1 MPTDPK
7 TGSVTVLGQ
16 LATTRGLTAYFLL
29 VLATIPL
36 VAVTARQA
44 SVRLA
49 LPDVGLDVNSDLGVE
64 CVDARWP
71 DVKQRDRIVAL
82 DGVPVKDPA
91 DWVERSLSH
100 DEEPLRVTFER
111 DGKQWTSAAAATPI
125 AWSDQLAV
133 WARLATAVTLMGMGL
148 VAFLLR
154 PGIPTTWLLLL
165 ASWDLGLFLL
175 LKILLY
181 FDPRFYK
188 YSTIYPWATMTSV
201 GLHFL
206 SYFPRRQEWIL
217 QHPYRVLL
225 LYVPI
230 TLAPVAHVLSAV
242 TQMSGI
248 ATLWGALAGILVV
261 AVLSRQYVHIR
272 KEKDERIRSQYRA
285 LIVGFAG
292 GLVIPGVWNWL
303 RLTLDVW
310 NSPWAAH
317 YNAVPLVLFVG
328 VTSYA
333 VVVHNALAIDRFTAA
348 VVGYG
353 VTTVVLG
360 AAFAAALL
368 GIPLL
373 LDQSGVSPSPAL
385 LVGAT
390 ALTFASFSPL
400 HRHIKQWVD
409 RQFFRERADVAQIAD
424 ALQSLV
430 LGLQRADRATAFEN
444 VFAATG
450 ILQGDRTELWLLD
463 KDGKHLHPEKR
474 VGTRASETARPIS
487 TAGAL
492 GQALKSG
499 ATAGVDELSP
509 NVIERAA
516 QDELWARHLAMVSP
530 VMVRGILTGFL
541 GVGRKRS
548 GGPYN
553 LEELAFLTIVAA
565 QLGSTLERQR
575 GDSTELGR
583 YHLERRIGTGGMAEV
598 FLAWQVGP
606 GGFERKVAVKRPL
619 PHVNEEP
626 NAVAAFLDEARLAA
640 QLQHPNIAQVY
651 DVGESEGAY
660 FIVME
665 YVDGPSLRQ
674 ILRTCR
680 ERGEKLPVPIGAAI
694 ILSVL
699 SALGHAH
706 ALRDERGRALRLVH
720 RDITPRNVL
729 LNRRGEVKLVDFGI
743 ARAQFQ
749 LHVTRTGTVKGT
761 LPYMSMEQ
769 AAGTEVDNRSDLYS
783 AGVVFYE
790 LLTGTA
796 AYPDGPSLEIP
807 RAPSTLAE
815 VPRALDAVLTKSMA
829 FELGDRYPSAAD
841 QARAILGAL
850 APFEPATANEVS
862 RFLSRFSPDDAMAA
876 EPVPASEFS
885 DDVATANQH

>member
-7 TGSVTVLGQ
+7 TGSVTVLGR

-36 VAVTARQA
+36 VGVTIRQA
-44 SVRLA
+44 EVRLG
-49 LPDVGLDVNSDLGVE
+49 LPDVGLDVNAELGVE

-71 DVKQRDRIVAL
+71 DVKQHDRIVAL
-82 DGVPVKDPA
+82 DGVPLKDPA
-91 DWVERSLSH
+91 DWVERALSH
-100 DEEPLRVTFER
+100 DDTPLVVTFER
-111 DGKQWTSAAAATPI
+111 DDREFTSSAAATPI
-125 AWSDQLAV
+125 AWSDKVAV
-133 WARLATAVTLMGMGL
+133 WARVGTAATLMAMGL

-165 ASWDLGLFLL
+165 TSWDLGLFLL

-188 YSTIYPWATMTSV
+188 FSTIYPWATMTSV

-206 SYFPRRQEWIL
+206 AYFPRRQDWIL
-217 QHPYRVLL
+217 SKPYRVWL
-225 LYVPI
+225 LYGPVA
-230 TLAPVAHVLSAV
+230 LAPVAHVLSAV
-242 TQMSGI
+242 TQMSGV
-248 ATLWGALAGILVV
+248 ATLWGAVAGILVV
-261 AVLSRQYVHIR
+261 VVLSRQYMHMR
-272 KEKDERIRSQYRA
+272 SESDERIRSQYRA
-285 LIVGFAG
+285 LIVGFAL
-292 GLVIPGVWNWL
+292 GLVIPGIWNWL
-303 RLTLDVW
+303 RLSLDVW

-317 YNAVPLVLFVG
+317 WNALPLVLFVG

-333 VVVHNALAIDRFTAA
+333 VVKHNALAIDRFTAA

-353 VTTVVLG
+353 VTTIVLG
-360 AAFAAALL
+360 AAFATALL

-373 LDQSGVSPSPAL
+373 LDQSGLSRSPAL

-400 HRHIKQWVD
+400 HRRIKQWVD
-409 RQFFRERADVAQIAD
+409 RRFFRERADVAQIAE

-430 LGLQRADRATAFEN
+430 LGLQRADLRTAFEH

-450 ILQGDRTELWLLD
+450 ILQADRIQLWLLD
-463 KDGKHLHPEKR
+463 KDGRHLHPGKR
-474 VGTRASETARPIS
+474 AGTGANDAVVNVSS
-487 TAGAL
+487 NGAL
-492 GQALKSG
+492 ANALKGG
-499 ATAGVDELSP
+499 ATAGIDELCP
-509 NVIERAA
+509 NGIDRSA
-516 QDELWARHLAMVSP
+516 QDELWSHQLAMVSP
-530 VMVRGILTGFL
+530 VMVRGVLGGFL

-548 GGPYN
+548 GAPYN
-553 LEELAFLTIVAA
+553 LEELSFLTIVAA
-565 QLGSTLERQR
+565 QLGSALERLR
-575 GDSTELGR
+575 SDATELGR

-640 QLQHPNIAQVY
+640 QLQHPNIAQVF
-651 DVGESEGAY
+651 DVGENAGAY

-665 YVDGPSLRQ
+665 FVDGPSLRQ
-674 ILRTCR
+674 LLRSCR
-680 ERGEKLPVPIGAAI
+680 EKSENVPLPVAAAI
-694 ILSVL
+694 VLSVL

-706 ALRDERGRALRLVH
+706 EQKDELGRPLRLVH

-749 LHVTRTGTVKGT
+749 LHVTQTGTVKGT

-769 AAGTEVDNRSDLYS
+769 ASGIAIDNRSDLYS
-783 AGVVFYE
+783 TAVVFYE
-790 LLTGTA
+790 LLTGVA
-796 AYPDGPSLEIP
+796 ARPEGPGVDPPVAVSQ
-807 RAPSTLAE
+807 LAE
-815 VPRALDAVLTKSMA
+815 VPRALDAVLNRAMA
-829 FELGDRYPSAAD
+829 FEPDARYATAGE
-841 QARAILGAL
+841 QAQAILGAL
-850 APFEPATANEVS
+850 APFEPATTEEVAAFLARSSFGASPPDALRRGEVS
-862 RFLSRFSPDDAMAA
+862 D
-876 EPVPASEFS
+876 E
-885 DDVATANQH
+885 VATASRH

>member
-1 MPTDPK
+1 MSTEPK

-36 VAVTARQA
+36 VIVTAHQA
-44 SVRLA
+44 RVRLS
-49 LPDVGLDVNSDLGVE
+49 LPDVGIDVNSELGVE
-64 CVDARWP
+64 SLDARWP

-91 DWVERSLSH
+91 DWVDRSLSH
-100 DEEPLRVTFER
+100 DDSPLRVTFER

-125 AWSDQLAV
+125 GWSDKLAV
-133 WARLATAVTLMGMGL
+133 WARVATATSLMVMGL
-148 VAFLLR
+148 VAFVLR

-175 LKILLY
+175 LKILLF
-181 FDPRFYK
+181 FDPSFYK
-188 YSTIYPWATMTSV
+188 YATIYPWATMTSV

-206 SYFPRRQEWIL
+206 SYFPRRLDWVVTK
-217 QHPYRVLL
+217 PYRVML
-225 LYVPI
+225 LYGPVA
-230 TLAPVAHVLSAV
+230 LAPIVHYLSAV
-242 TQMSGI
+242 TQMSTI

-261 AVLSRQYVHIR
+261 GVLSRQYVHLR
-272 KEKDERIRSQYRA
+272 REKDERVRSQYRA
-285 LIVGFAG
+285 LIVGCAG

-303 RLTLDVW
+303 RLSLDIW

-317 YNAVPLVLFVG
+317 YNALPLVLFMG

-333 VVVHNALAIDRFTAA
+333 VVKHNALAIDRFTAA

-353 VTTVVLG
+353 VTTIVLG
-360 AAFAAALL
+360 ALFAIALL

-373 LDQSGVSPSPAL
+373 VDQSGLSQSPAL

-390 ALTFASFSPL
+390 ALTFASFSPM

-424 ALQSLV
+424 ALRSLV
-430 LGLQRADRATAFEN
+430 LGLQRANLTTALEH

-450 ILQGDRTELWLLD
+450 ILQGDRTQLWLLD
-463 KDGKHLHPEKR
+463 KDGQHLHPEKR
-474 VGTRASETARPIS
+474 VGSGAQEPARQIAVS
-487 TAGAL
+487 GAL
-492 GQALKSG
+492 AKALKSG
-499 ATAGVDELSP
+499 VTAGVDELSP

-516 QDELWARHLAMVSP
+516 QDELWSRQLAMVAP
-530 VMVRGILTGFL
+530 VMVRGVLGGFL
-541 GVGRKRS
+541 AVGRKRS

-565 QLGSTLERQR
+565 QLGSTLERLR
-575 GDSTELGR
+575 GDTTELGR

-674 ILRTCR
+674 ILRSCR
-680 ERGEKLPVPIGAAI
+680 ERGEKVPLPVAAAI
-694 ILSVL
+694 VLAVL
-699 SALGHAH
+699 SALGNAH
-706 ALRDERGRALRLVH
+706 AQRDERGRPLRLVH

-761 LPYMSMEQ
+761 LPYMSIEQ
-769 AAGTEVDNRSDLYS
+769 ATGTEVDNRSDLYS
-783 AGVVFYE
+783 AGVVLYE
-790 LLTGTA
+790 LLTGQA
-796 AYPDGPSLEIP
+796 AYPDGPTVD
-807 RAPSTLAE
+807 APQAASRLAD
-815 VPRALDAVLTKSMA
+815 VPRALDVVLSKSME
-829 FELGDRYPSAAD
+829 FEVEARYASAAA
-841 QARAILGAL
+841 QAHAILGAL
-850 APFEPATANEVS
+850 APFEPAAPSEIAAFVARVLPEETATPES
-862 RFLSRFSPDDAMAA
+862 APGDDA
-876 EPVPASEFS
+876 S
-885 DDVATANQH
+885 DEVATANQH

>member
-1 MPTDPK
+1 MPTEPK

-36 VAVTARQA
+36 VIVTIHQA
-44 SVRLA
+44 NVRLS
-49 LPDVGLDVNSDLGVE
+49 LPDVGIDVNSDLGVE
-64 CVDARWP
+64 SLDARWP

-82 DGVPVKDPA
+82 DGVPLKDPA
-91 DWVERSLSH
+91 DWVDRSLSH
-100 DEEPLRVTFER
+100 DDTPLRVTFER

-125 AWSDQLAV
+125 AWVDKLAV
-133 WARLATAVTLMGMGL
+133 GARVATATALMVMGL
-148 VAFLLR
+148 VAFVLR

-175 LKILLY
+175 LKILLF

-188 YSTIYPWATMTSV
+188 YATIYPWATMTSV

-206 SYFPRRQEWIL
+206 SYFPRRQDWVITK
-217 QHPYRVLL
+217 PYRVLM
-225 LYVPI
+225 LYGPI
-230 TLAPVAHVLSAV
+230 TLAPIVHYLSAV
-242 TQMSGI
+242 TAMSNI

-261 AVLSRQYVHIR
+261 GVLSHQYVQIR
-272 KEKDERIRSQYRA
+272 REKDERVRSQYRA

-303 RLTLDVW
+303 RLSLDIW

-317 YNAVPLVLFVG
+317 YNAIPLVLFVG

-333 VVVHNALAIDRFTAA
+333 VVIHNALAIDRFTAA

-353 VTTVVLG
+353 VTTIVLG
-360 AAFAAALL
+360 AAFAITLL

-373 LDQSGVSPSPAL
+373 LDQSGLSQSPAL

-400 HRHIKQWVD
+400 HRRIKRWVD

-424 ALQSLV
+424 ALRSLV
-430 LGLQRADRATAFEN
+430 LGLQRANLTTALEH

-450 ILQGDRTELWLLD
+450 ILQADRTQLWLLD
-463 KDGKHLHPEKR
+463 KDGKQLHPEKR
-474 VGTRASETARPIS
+474 VGPGAAEPARQI
-487 TAGAL
+487 AVNGAL
-492 GQALKSG
+492 ANALKSG

-509 NVIERAA
+509 NAIERAA
-516 QDELWARHLAMVSP
+516 QDELWSRQLAMVSP
-530 VMVRGILTGFL
+530 VMVRGVLGGFI

-565 QLGSTLERQR
+565 QLGSTLERLR
-575 GDSTELGR
+575 GDTTELGR

-640 QLQHPNIAQVY
+640 QLQHPNIAQLY
-651 DVGESEGAY
+651 DVGENAGAY

-674 ILRTCR
+674 ILRSCR
-680 ERGEKLPVPIGAAI
+680 ERGEKVPLPIAAAI
-694 ILSVL
+694 VLSVL
-699 SALGHAH
+699 SALGNAH
-706 ALRDERGRALRLVH
+706 AQRDERGRPLRLVH

-761 LPYMSMEQ
+761 LPYMSIEQ
-769 AAGTEVDNRSDLYS
+769 ATGTEVDNRSDLYS
-783 AGVVFYE
+783 AGVVLYE
-790 LLTGTA
+790 LLTGEA
-796 AYPDGPSLEIP
+796 AYPDGPSLEAP
-807 RAPSTLAE
+807 RPASRLAD
-815 VPRALDAVLTKSMA
+815 VPRALDVVLSRAME
-829 FELGDRYPSAAD
+829 FEVAQRYASAAE
-841 QARAILGAL
+841 QAHAILGAL
-850 APFEPATANEVS
+850 APFEPA
-862 RFLSRFSPDDAMAA
+862 SPSEIAAFIARILPEETVTPESAPSEDA
-876 EPVPASEFS
+876 SG
-885 DDVATANQH
+885 DVATANQH